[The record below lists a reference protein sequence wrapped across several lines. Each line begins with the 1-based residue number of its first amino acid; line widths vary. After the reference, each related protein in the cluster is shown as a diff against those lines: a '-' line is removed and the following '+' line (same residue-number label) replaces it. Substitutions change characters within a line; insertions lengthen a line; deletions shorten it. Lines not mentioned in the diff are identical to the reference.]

1 MHRNSPMFPPLLLLL
16 CLVFQPFTLVHAQ
29 KSPSKSQSVAPV
41 IFLDSTKEQDGLIG
55 PVRRVQT
62 ETVKLDTKTGSITE
76 GPRQMLE
83 VTTYNLKGER
93 IDNLS
98 YPVAGPTGTEEY
110 KYDDKGNVVEMTL
123 RGKDGSI
130 ISREVYSYEAD
141 GVGNWI
147 KMTTS
152 LVLFEDGKLR
162 YEPVETTY
170 RTIAYFYDETIA
182 KLLDAH
188 STAAKPSV
196 SPAATDS
203 TTSPSAV
210 STSSMVPSAP
220 AKEATEPNHQ
230 AGNPSVVLSLPQP
243 SGDPAPGKVTEEVKT
258 TGAAEGTKVDR
269 RADSSNSRANQME
282 VPASVGV
289 AAVNSLRS
297 TPEKFTPSS
306 SVKESAAAIPEGH
319 KRAFDLYKSGRE
331 QFGMGNLEGAIQA
344 YQQALEIEPGYA
356 DVYLSLGHAYVR
368 QKKDQEAIKALK
380 EAVRFNPEM
389 DEAYYGLGLGYFRL
403 GKMKEAAQAF
413 KKTVALKP
421 SMAKAHYGLALAYQ
435 DMGKQELLLEE
446 YRILQTLDSQLAKKL
461 SDSFPEFNL
470 PCGGRRCD

>member
-1 MHRNSPMFPPLLLLL
+1 MHRNSPMSPPLLLLL
-16 CLVFQPFTLVHAQ
+16 CLVFQPFTAVRAQ
-29 KSPSKSQSVAPV
+29 KSPSKSQGVAPV

-62 ETVKLDTKTGSITE
+62 ETVKLDTKSGSISE

-130 ISREVYSYEAD
+130 ISREVYTYEAD
-141 GVGNWI
+141 GVGNWV

-196 SPAATDS
+196 SPAASDS
-203 TTSPSAV
+203 TPTPS
-210 STSSMVPSAP
+210 STILSSSVPTAP
-220 AKEATEPNHQ
+220 AKEAAEPKSEV
-230 AGNPSVVLSLPQP
+230 ANPSVVLSSPQP
-243 SGDPAPGKVTEEVKT
+243 SNPVPLKVTEEVK
-258 TGAAEGTKVDR
+258 TGAAEGTKVER

-289 AAVNSLRS
+289 PAVNSLR
-297 TPEKFTPSS
+297 TNPERTAPESAA
-306 SVKESAAAIPEGH
+306 KESAAPIPESR

-344 YQQALEIEPGYA
+344 YRQALEIEPGYA

-368 QKKDQEAIKALK
+368 QQKDQEAVKALK

-435 DMGKQELLLEE
+435 DMGKQDLLLEE

>member
-16 CLVFQPFTLVHAQ
+16 CFVFQPFTVVHAQ
-29 KSPSKSQSVAPV
+29 KSPSKSQGVAPV

-62 ETVKLDTKTGSITE
+62 ETAKLDTKSGSINE
-76 GPRQMLE
+76 GPRQVLE

-130 ISREVYSYEAD
+130 ISREVYTYEAD
-141 GVGNWI
+141 GVGNWV

-196 SPAATDS
+196 SPRVIPD
-203 TTSPSAV
+203 TS
-210 STSSMVPSAP
+210 
-220 AKEATEPNHQ
+220 AKEAARPKSEV
-230 AGNPSVVLSLPQP
+230 GNP
-243 SGDPAPGKVTEEVKT
+243 APLKVTEEAKT
-258 TGAAEGTKVDR
+258 TGAAEGSKVER

-289 AAVNSLRS
+289 PAVNSLRT
-297 TPEKFTPSS
+297 TPERTTPEPPA
-306 SVKESAAAIPEGH
+306 KESAAPIPAGH
-319 KRAFDLYKSGRE
+319 KAAFDFYKSGRE

-344 YQQALEIEPGYA
+344 YQKALEIEPSYA
-356 DVYLSLGHAYVR
+356 DVYLSLGHVYVR
-368 QKKDQEAIKALK
+368 QQKDQEAIKALK

>member
-1 MHRNSPMFPPLLLLL
+1 MHRKSPMFLPLLLLL
-16 CLVFQPFTLVHAQ
+16 CLVFQPFTVVRAQ
-29 KSPSKSQSVAPV
+29 KSPSKSQGVAPV

-62 ETVKLDTKTGSITE
+62 ETVKLDTKSGSITE

-130 ISREVYSYEAD
+130 ISREVYTYEAD
-141 GVGNWI
+141 GVGNWV

-182 KLLDAH
+182 RLLDAH

-203 TTSPSAV
+203 PTRPS
-210 STSSMVPSAP
+210 SINPSSSVPTAP
-220 AKEATEPNHQ
+220 AKEAVEPKSGV
-230 AGNPSVVLSLPQP
+230 ANPSVVLSSPQP
-243 SGDPAPGKVTEEVKT
+243 SDPASLKGTEEVKT
-258 TGAAEGTKVDR
+258 TGAAEGTKVER

-289 AAVNSLRS
+289 PAVNSLKA
-297 TPEKFTPSS
+297 TPERTAPESS
-306 SVKESAAAIPEGH
+306 AKESAAPVPESR

-344 YQQALEIEPGYA
+344 YQKALEIEPGYA

-368 QKKDQEAIKALK
+368 QQKDQEAVKALK

-435 DMGKQELLLEE
+435 DLGKQDLLLEE

>member
-1 MHRNSPMFPPLLLLL
+1 MHRNSPMSPPLLLLL
-16 CLVFQPFTLVHAQ
+16 CLVFQPFTAVRAQ
-29 KSPSKSQSVAPV
+29 KSPTKSQGVAPV

-62 ETVKLDTKTGSITE
+62 ETVKLDTKSGSITE

-130 ISREVYSYEAD
+130 ISREVYTYEAD
-141 GVGNWI
+141 GVGNWV

-188 STAAKPSV
+188 STAAKSSV

-203 TTSPSAV
+203 ITTPS
-210 STSSMVPSAP
+210 STIPSSSVPTAP
-220 AKEATEPNHQ
+220 AKE
-230 AGNPSVVLSLPQP
+230 
-243 SGDPAPGKVTEEVKT
+243 
-258 TGAAEGTKVDR
+258 
-269 RADSSNSRANQME
+269 
-282 VPASVGV
+282 
-289 AAVNSLRS
+289 
-297 TPEKFTPSS
+297 
-306 SVKESAAAIPEGH
+306 
-319 KRAFDLYKSGRE
+319 
-331 QFGMGNLEGAIQA
+331 
-344 YQQALEIEPGYA
+344 
-356 DVYLSLGHAYVR
+356 
-368 QKKDQEAIKALK
+368 
-380 EAVRFNPEM
+380 
-389 DEAYYGLGLGYFRL
+389 
-403 GKMKEAAQAF
+403 
-413 KKTVALKP
+413 
-421 SMAKAHYGLALAYQ
+421 
-435 DMGKQELLLEE
+435 
-446 YRILQTLDSQLAKKL
+446 
-461 SDSFPEFNL
+461 
-470 PCGGRRCD
+470 